1 MLLGVCRLAGRGDPW
16 LSVSAGALGPWSWG
30 HLCREAPPLLASLAG
45 SLGDALA
52 ISRLSRTRLRRRPA
66 ALLGSA
72 APDGLQQ
79 RDLAHQVDD
88 VIVEEA
94 AAGAG
99 EVGHR

>member
-1 MLLGVCRLAGRGDPW
+1 MIPGSACLPVLWVLGRG
-16 LSVSAGALGPWSWG
+16 VISAG
-30 HLCREAPPLLASLAG
+30 EAPPLLASLAG